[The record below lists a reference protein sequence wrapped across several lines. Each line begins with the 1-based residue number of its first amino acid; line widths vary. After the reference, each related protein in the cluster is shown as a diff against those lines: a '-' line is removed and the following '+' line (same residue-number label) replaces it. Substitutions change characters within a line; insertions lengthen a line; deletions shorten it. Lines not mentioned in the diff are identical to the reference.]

1 MLSEQ
6 QLAPGGMQGVTASGG
21 WLGQGD
27 GCGSGRRTGTGGDP
41 AWVNAFALSG
51 VERPA
56 FSQGSLGG
64 RGGGK

>member
-41 AWVNAFALSG
+41 A
-51 VERPA
+51 
-56 FSQGSLGG
+56 
-64 RGGGK
+64 